1 MGQSNISSNLK
12 DRIARV
18 MGERQQVIAKIERIE
33 KLVEELPEAKA
44 QLAHL
49 DKVIAGIEIVL
60 TDLDP
65 TWSPEGVI
73 PIKPN
78 GFRSPIPFG
87 EGRRVALQVLQ
98 SATTKLTT
106 REITEA
112 VLEQQGLF
120 ELDTPLWE
128 RIRSNIETGLRAW
141 EGVAVMRE
149 EGRKPC
155 LWWAVGN
162 PRIENEPV
170 IQKPSIVPKP
180 ARSVDRLSL

>member
-18 MGERQQVIAKIERIE
+18 MGEKQQVLHKIEHIE
-33 KLVEELPEAKA
+33 KLVEELPSMKEH
-44 QLAHL
+44 LAHL
-49 DKVIAGIEIVL
+49 DKVINSIEVVL
-60 TDLDP
+60 TDIDP
-65 TWSPEGVI
+65 TWSRETVI

-87 EGRRVALQVLQ
+87 EGRRIALEVLKR
-98 SATTKLTT
+98 ATKKMTT

-112 VLEQQGLF
+112 VLEDQGLF
-120 ELDTPLWE
+120 DLDTPLWE

-141 EGVAVMRE
+141 EGVSVMRD

-155 LWWAVGN
+155 LWWAIGN
-162 PRIENEPV
+162 PCIET
-170 IQKPSIVPKP
+170 ST
-180 ARSVDRLSL
+180 

>member
-18 MGERQQVIAKIERIE
+18 MGERQQVARKIERIE
-33 KLVEELPEAKA
+33 ALVQELPAAKD

-49 DKVIAGIEIVL
+49 DKVIDGIEVVL

-65 TWSPEGVI
+65 TWSRETVI

-87 EGRRVALQVLQ
+87 DGRRVALDVLQ
-98 SATTKLTT
+98 SATRKLTT

-112 VLEQQGLF
+112 VLDQQGLF
-120 ELDTPLWE
+120 DLDQPLWE

-141 EGVAVMRE
+141 EGVTVARD

-155 LWWAVGN
+155 LWWAIGN
-162 PRIENEPV
+162 PNIDPEHSLPA
-170 IQKPSIVPKP
+170 PSITPKK
-180 ARSVDRLSL
+180 ARTVDRLSL

>member
-12 DRIARV
+12 DRIARI
-18 MGERQQVIAKIERIE
+18 MGERQRITHKIERIE
-33 KLVEELPEAKA
+33 KLVEELPATREH
-44 QLAHL
+44 LAHL
-49 DKVIAGIEIVL
+49 DKVIDGIDVVL

-65 TWSPEGVI
+65 TWSREEVI

-87 EGRRVALQVLQ
+87 EGRRVALEVLQ
-98 SATTKLTT
+98 SANKKMTT

-112 VLEQQGLF
+112 VLDAQGLF
-120 ELDTPLWE
+120 DLDTPLWE

-141 EGVAVMRE
+141 EGVSVMRD

-155 LWWAVGN
+155 LWWAIGN
-162 PRIENEPV
+162 A
-170 IQKPSIVPKP
+170 SL
-180 ARSVDRLSL
+180 VDSTKM